1 MSYSDRAFV
10 QLNSSPSFISVWRA
24 DTRANDADNGH
35 LSANFQ
41 NNACVFG
48 VCVGP
53 PVLRVRSLSGRK
65 ARTAMRP
72 HCLLRI
78 VCARAVPN
86 GAVHAQPSQR
96 AVRPRVL
103 PAALQRQGSLP
114 RNGRQHELRLQQRL
128 RRPFLHAQNMSQSA
142 CLHRCAVPRSR
153 RASQSLILFVFVC
166 RIAQDMAV
174 ARRFRESAI
183 AKRVFTKTT
192 AASAAAPMRAG
203 LICIAALRFAHVA
216 LSMRSPPFFSQWQR

>member
-1 MSYSDRAFV
+1 MSPSERAFV
-10 QLNSSPSFISVWRA
+10 QVNSSSSFISVSRTDAW
-24 DTRANDADNGH
+24 ANGAFNCH

-53 PVLRVRSLSGRK
+53 PVLRVPSLSGRK

-72 HCLLRI
+72 HGLLRI

-114 RNGRQHELRLQQRL
+114 RNGRQHKLRLQQWL
-128 RRPFLHAQNMSQSA
+128 CGAFLHPQNLSKSA
-142 CLHRCAVPRSR
+142 SLQRCVC
-153 RASQSLILFVFVC
+153 VFVC
-166 RIAQDMAV
+166 V
-174 ARRFRESAI
+174 C
-183 AKRVFTKTT
+183 V
-192 AASAAAPMRAG
+192 
-203 LICIAALRFAHVA
+203 
-216 LSMRSPPFFSQWQR
+216 